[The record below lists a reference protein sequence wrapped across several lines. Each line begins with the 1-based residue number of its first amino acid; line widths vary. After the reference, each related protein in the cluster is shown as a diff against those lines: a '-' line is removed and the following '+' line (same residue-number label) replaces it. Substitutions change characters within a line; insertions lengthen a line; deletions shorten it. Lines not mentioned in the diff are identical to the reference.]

1 MFILSS
7 ISSHL
12 EICSAN
18 QTSNYKTSELKNFK
32 NIKFS
37 GEISNNWPKDLLGT
51 NACRT
56 LESCWESLLTIL
68 EGTEIASVILSEEHF
83 PNVIFSYF
91 TFSFCK

>member
-68 EGTEIASVILSEEHF
+68 KGTEITSVIFKWGTFSQCY
-83 PNVIFSYF
+83 FSYF
-91 TFSFCK
+91 TFSFSK